1 MHIYW
6 TEITITDA
14 DAGTSVAGNEAR
26 NKVSTELSRPR
37 DHKGLL
43 IVGGDGETKPAS
55 VVYHGKTVSSELLL
69 IVLRSIAAGLGKNWR
84 FVYKESR
91 SVKRVTE
98 IYDRYKAEAH
108 AEREGQNAL
117 RRPIPPYVIIGDGT
131 AATVDHTTLRQS
143 AWGKAR
149 VAPAEILHVGFEDPW
164 SHYNQHKMGQFPQLL
179 GLPGLA
185 QRPALGGPNEDGKE
199 DVTGPRD
206 STRFA
211 ADTRAERARLAEH
224 VRANKRLLIAT
235 AYGPAV
241 RPLELLRLAM
251 CVLAIVPRGTTALH
265 DSARGAILREGIDEG
280 ELDFMLRWPHP
291 RDFPRYRL
299 LLADTTAH
307 LHWLYADK
315 IDICTGAGK
324 PRAVD
329 ETMVTSELY
338 EAVRTRLWEP
348 VERWDDAKKR
358 RAILSGTE
366 GLYRET
372 DWSVGERYCVMGGG
386 GVGVNMVE
394 RAEETDKWVDWLATK
409 TLHESFPI
417 GRNDILLKHPADS
430 ASERRGQPMRMD
442 DFAYGRNDQLAVI
455 LPAEP
460 KWRFGQGCDLDRVE
474 EAAPRLRVTFKQS
487 PDAKYDK
494 VPNAPEMS
502 KQPIPAL
509 IRDYDEQVSD
519 LEGGAFKFYDS
530 YARPQAIQ
538 DPRSYDRVIRC
549 AGQDIREVGQ
559 AEKIAAM
566 LELVPLVSPA
576 DGRMVG
582 LQTKDESVRV
592 LGAAATGNA
601 ALVSAE
607 DAAVKKMRAYH
618 ETLPAQG
625 RIIFVGFVFSALNV
639 AEANHYFD
647 PGNGK
652 APNTNV
658 NTMSQKELEALL
670 GDVDLARRIIEVRK
684 KTQSGYVTIAELKK
698 ALVRHALG
706 QAEPLPEGWEGKY
719 DGWKSFDKTLNKQPH
734 NIAKQVGDDEVLAGK
749 IADARD
755 AVRRTDGA
763 LFDDVW
769 KNREALKAKI
779 KGELTKVAEFA
790 RTGWKPSWD
799 APIAK
804 LTAQYRPADELV
816 Y

>member
-6 TEITITDA
+6 TEITITEA
-14 DAGTSVAGNEAR
+14 NISVTGNAAR
-26 NKVSTELSRPR
+26 DKVSADLARPR

-55 VVYHGKTVSSELLL
+55 IVYHGKIVSSELLL
-69 IVLRSIAAGLGKNWR
+69 IVLRSIAVGLGKTWGIV
-84 FVYKESR
+84 FKESR
-91 SVKRVTE
+91 TVKRVTE

-117 RRPIPPYVIIGDGT
+117 RRPIPAYVIIGDGT
-131 AATVDHTTLRQS
+131 AATVNHTTLRQS

-179 GLPGLA
+179 GLPGVA
-185 QRPALGGPNEDGKE
+185 QRPVLGKPGEGGKE

-211 ADTRAERARLAEH
+211 ADTRAERARIAEH
-224 VRANKRLLIAT
+224 VRANKRVWVAT
-235 AYGPAV
+235 AYGPQV

-251 CVLAIVPRGTTALH
+251 CVLAVVPRGVTALH
-265 DSARGAILREGIDEG
+265 DSTRGAILREGIDED
-280 ELDFMLRWPHP
+280 ELDFMLDWPYP
-291 RDFPRYRL
+291 GDFPRYRL
-299 LLADTTAH
+299 LLADTTAS

-329 ETMVTSELY
+329 ETMVAPELY

-348 VERWDDAKKR
+348 VERWDPAKKR

-372 DWSVGERYCVMGGG
+372 DWSVGQRYCVMGGG

-394 RAEETDKWVDWLATK
+394 RAEETGKWIDWLATK

-417 GRNDILLKHPADS
+417 GRNDILLKHPKDS
-430 ASERRGQPMRMD
+430 VSERRGQPMQMD
-442 DFAYGRNDQLAVI
+442 DFAYGRDDQLAVI
-455 LPAEP
+455 LPARP
-460 KWRFGQGCDLDRVE
+460 KWRFGQGCDLDRVA
-474 EAAPRLRVTFKQS
+474 EAAPRLRITFKQS

-494 VPNAPEMS
+494 VPNAPDMS
-502 KQPIPAL
+502 KKAIPAL
-509 IRDYDEQVSD
+509 IRDHDEQVSN
-519 LEGGAFKFYDS
+519 LEAGAFTFSEKYE
-530 YARPQAIQ
+530 PPPAIE

-566 LELVPLVSPA
+566 LELVPIASPA

-592 LGAAATGNA
+592 LGAASTGNA

-607 DAAVKKMRAYH
+607 DAAVKKMREYH
-618 ETLPAQG
+618 ATLPVQG
-625 RIIFVGFVFSALNV
+625 RILFVGFVFSALNV
-639 AEANHYFD
+639 AEANRYFD
-647 PGNGK
+647 PDNGK

-670 GDVDLARRIIEVRK
+670 GDTDLARRIIEVRMK
-684 KTQSGYVTIAELKK
+684 AQSGYVTIDELKV
-698 ALVRHALG
+698 ALARRARG
-706 QAEPLPEGWEGKY
+706 QAEGLPEGWEGKF
-719 DGWKSFDKTLNKQPH
+719 DGWKQFDKTLNKLPH
-734 NIAKQVGDDEVLAGK
+734 NIANQVGGDEVLAGK
-749 IADARD
+749 IAEARE
-755 AVRRTDGA
+755 AVRKTDRA

-769 KNREALKAKI
+769 TNREELKKKI
-779 KGELTKVAEFA
+779 KGELKKIVEFA

-804 LTAQYRPADELV
+804 LTTQYRAADDLV